1 MLKYVFILNFTF
13 IKIKFIFMKKI
24 ALVLG
29 FFVFSFTGFGQNT
42 KEQDVKLLINTM
54 DMVKGAKK
62 GVEMMFEQMGKMG
75 IDNEAIKAVTENIN
89 YDELVDLYLPI
100 YDKNFTH
107 EEIKALIAFYNTPI
121 GKKYIE
127 KQPIIMEEGMKAGQ
141 AWGMKLAQKI
151 MEKK

>member
-1 MLKYVFILNFTF
+1 
-13 IKIKFIFMKKI
+13 MKNLL
-24 ALVLG
+24 LVLSLL
-29 FFVFSFTGFGQNT
+29 VFSFASFGQNT
-42 KEQDVKLLINTM
+42 KEQDIKLLINTM

-62 GVEMMFEQMGKMG
+62 GVEMMFEQMSKMG
-75 IDNEAIKAVTENIN
+75 IDNQAIKAVTENIN
-89 YDELVDLYLPI
+89 YNELVDLYIPI

-107 EEIKALIAFYNTPI
+107 EDIKELIAFYNTPV

-127 KQPIIMEEGMKAGQ
+127 KQSVILEEGMKAGQ